1 MAQLPNYPTYTHGV
15 TPVSHGMAVGID
27 TDDNGTHD
35 RVIVSGVTDL
45 PFINPE
51 NVPVELTVYDID
63 ESNGQFVP
71 NNAIDNVDP
80 VVRGFITTANFD
92 DLHGNDVLL
101 SGATLNSLTNPL
113 PVTMLYLDDG
123 SGGYQTGIPLVGL
136 FYSTGNFFDFDND
149 GDMDIFISGIED
161 FYNNDKRFIIYE
173 NVNGTPVNIFD
184 TTNSDGV
191 EYGSSNV
198 VDVNNDGYDDIILT
212 GATDGGVFKG
222 FTVINNGN
230 GTFTFNEN
238 LSPAYETTSASGDLN
253 NDGNQDVIITGQTVT
268 DQVTDI
274 WLGDGTGGFT
284 LSNSTLTTKYKWA
297 NSLLHD
303 FDDDGDLDYFIT
315 GREVASGASGKARVY
330 LNDGTAQFT
339 ECTTFTPQ
347 GLVYPIS
354 LILNIKMGTDVKEV
368 LFLSGNTDSYPTND
382 IQAYAYIIGDA
393 QLSVDQYDISHE
405 VTMYPNPASSKV
417 KFTIPLSESLDT
429 VVITDMF
436 GKTVYT
442 ATGLYINEVDVS
454 TFSSGMYY
462 VQITTKSGAIA
473 GKKLIKK

>member
-35 RVIVSGVTDL
+35 RVIVSGVTNL
-45 PFINPE
+45 PFGDLSGAPF
-51 NVPVELTVYDID
+51 LSTVYDIN

-71 NNAIDNVDP
+71 NNTINLDAVAD
-80 VVRGFITTANFD
+80 GFIDTANFD
-92 DLHGNDVLL
+92 GLYGNDVLL
-101 SGATLNSLTNPL
+101 SGTTSFANNPPL
-113 PVTMLYLDDG
+113 VTMLYLDNG
-123 SGGYQTGIPLVGL
+123 SGGYGTGIPLVGL
-136 FYSTGNFFDFDND
+136 RSSTGFFFDFDSD
-149 GDMDIFISGIED
+149 GDMDIFINGRDENGNI
-161 FYNNDKRFIIYE
+161 RFIIYE

-184 TTNSDGV
+184 TTNQNGV
-191 EYGSSNV
+191 NEGSSV
-198 VDVNNDGYDDIILT
+198 AADVDNDGDQDIILLGT
-212 GATDGGVFKG
+212 VWGPSLKG
-222 FTVINNGN
+222 FTIINNGD

-238 LSPAYETTSASGDLN
+238 LNGVVDSTSAAGDIN
-253 NDGNQDVIITGQTVT
+253 NDGNQDIINSGATIT
-268 DQVTDI
+268 DHITDI
-274 WLGDGTGGFT
+274 WLGDGTGSFT
-284 LSNSTLTTKYKWA
+284 LSSSSLTTKYTYA

-303 FDDDGDLDYFIT
+303 FDNDGDLDYFIT

-339 ECTTFTPQ
+339 ECTTFMPQ

-368 LFLSGNTDSYPTND
+368 LFLSGNADSYPTND
-382 IQAYAYIIGDA
+382 IQAHTYIIGDA

-405 VTMYPNPASSKV
+405 VTMYPNPTSSTV